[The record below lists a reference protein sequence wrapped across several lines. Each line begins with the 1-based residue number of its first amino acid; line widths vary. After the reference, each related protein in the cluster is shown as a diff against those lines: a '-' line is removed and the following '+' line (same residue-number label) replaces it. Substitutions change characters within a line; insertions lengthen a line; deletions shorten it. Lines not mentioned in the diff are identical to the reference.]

1 MKKRIA
7 LWFKN
12 DLRLSDH
19 PALHSAL
26 QEAAEILPIYCLD
39 PAQFETCGEFGFR
52 RTGAFRSAFLLESLK
67 ALDADLRRLGSGLLL
82 LQEKAEKAIP
92 EFIKNHNISAV
103 YTLDEF
109 GTEERLELDLVKKS
123 LHDAGAELRI
133 FPPELLLSL
142 ENHPFTAEKMPEV
155 FTAYRQK
162 AEQVFLSEDVLP
174 KPEAIPSPAIPE
186 LQLPSL
192 SVFGLSLPPADARSA
207 FPFRAGEEAA
217 RQRLRYY
224 GEESR
229 LLSQY
234 KETRNG
240 LSGTDYSSKFSP
252 WLAMGSLS
260 ARMIYREVKR
270 YERQFGANQST
281 YWLIFELRWRDF
293 FRMMMLK
300 HGKSVFQFQGFSQGF
315 VPPSGRD
322 EKTFRRWT
330 EGRTGQPFVDAAMR
344 ELRATGFMS
353 NRMRQVVASY
363 LIDYLKLDWR
373 LGAAWFEEQLI
384 DYDVSSNWCNWAYQA
399 GVGNDP
405 RGKRVFNPERQAE
418 MYDPDGAYRK
428 LWS

>member
-19 PALHSAL
+19 PALHAAL
-26 QEAAEILPIYCLD
+26 QEDAEILPFYCLD
-39 PAQFETCGEFGFR
+39 PDQFVPREFSMR
-52 RTGAFRSAFLLESLK
+52 RTGAFRAEFLLESLR
-67 ALDADLRRLGSGLLL
+67 ALDSDLRRLGSGLLL

-92 EFIKNHNISAV
+92 ELIKNHSISAV
-103 YTLDEF
+103 FTLDEF
-109 GTEERLELDLVKKS
+109 GTEERQEMEQVKKV
-123 LHDAGAELRI
+123 LNAAGAELRI
-133 FPPELLLSL
+133 FPPELLLPMDRQPYTP
-142 ENHPFTAEKMPEV
+142 ENMPEV
-155 FTAYRQK
+155 FTAYRHK
-162 AEQVFLSEDVLP
+162 AEAVFLTEDVLP
-174 KPEAIPSPAIPE
+174 KPEAIPSPAIPD

-207 FPFRAGEEAA
+207 FPFKAGEEAA
-217 RQRLRYY
+217 MQRLRYY
-224 GEESR
+224 GAESR

-252 WLAMGSLS
+252 WLAIGSLT

-270 YERQFGANQST
+270 YEMDFGANQST

-344 ELRATGFMS
+344 ELKTTGFMS

-405 RGKRVFNPERQAE
+405 RGKRVFNPDRQAE
-418 MYDPDGAYRK
+418 MYDPDAAFQK

>member
-19 PALHSAL
+19 PALHAAL
-26 QEAAEILPIYCLD
+26 QEESEILPVYCLN
-39 PAQFETCGEFGFR
+39 PVQFETRGEFGFR
-52 RTGAFRSAFLLESLK
+52 RTGAFRAAFLLESLR
-67 ALDADLRRLGSGLLL
+67 ALDADLRRLDSGLILF
-82 LQEKAEKAIP
+82 QETALTALP
-92 EFIKNHNISAV
+92 EFIKNQNISAV

-109 GTEERLELDLVKKS
+109 GTEERRELELMKNALNI
-123 LHDAGAELRI
+123 LGAELRI
-133 FPPELLLSL
+133 FPPEFLLPL
-142 ENHPFTAEKMPEV
+142 ERQPFTPEKMPEV

-162 AEQVFLSEDVLP
+162 AEAVFLSEDILP
-174 KPEAIPSPAIPE
+174 KPEAIPSPAIPVLE
-186 LQLPSL
+186 LPAL
-192 SVFGLSLPPADARSA
+192 SELGLSLPPADARSA

-217 RQRLRYY
+217 IQRLRYY
-224 GEESR
+224 GLESH

-252 WLAMGSLS
+252 WLAVGSLS
-260 ARMIYREVKR
+260 ARMIYREVKL
-270 YERQFGANQST
+270 YEREFGANQST

-293 FRMMMLK
+293 FRMTMLK
-300 HGKSVFQFQGFSQGF
+300 HGKSVFSFRGFSQGF

-322 EKTFRRWT
+322 EKNFRRWA
-330 EGRTGQPFVDAAMR
+330 EGRTGQAFVDAAMR

-353 NRMRQVVASY
+353 NRMRQVVASW

-405 RGKRVFNPERQAE
+405 RGKRVFDPERQAG
-418 MYDPDGAYRK
+418 MYDSDRAFQK